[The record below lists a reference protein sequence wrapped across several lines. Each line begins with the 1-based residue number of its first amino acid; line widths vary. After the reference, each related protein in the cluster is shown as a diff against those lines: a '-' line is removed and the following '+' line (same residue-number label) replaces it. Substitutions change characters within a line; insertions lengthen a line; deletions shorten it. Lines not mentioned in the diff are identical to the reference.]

1 MPDVSTSIRHEAA
14 ILARRKR
21 ARSSDFTLDAPCDW
35 RPETV
40 TNPEDQNPFTPDG
53 AWNFIADRLEDES
66 QIVECVVL
74 RKPAGKKGYEMLI
87 PQQGQRDICVKFAL
101 GAGKILGRS
110 FHYSTRSRE
119 EA

>member
-1 MPDVSTSIRHEAA
+1 MPDVSTEIRHEAA

-53 AWNFIADRLEDES
+53 AWNFLADRLEDES
-66 QIVECVVL
+66 QIVECIEL
-74 RKPAGKKGYEMLI
+74 QKPAGKKAYVMLI
-87 PQQGQRDICVKFAL
+87 PQQEYRDIYVKIQL
-101 GAGKILGRS
+101 GSGKILGRS
-110 FHYSTRSRE
+110 FHYSTHPRE